1 MSAKESVLVVGAGKM
16 GSALAR
22 ALANGGHDVSVWN
35 RTKEKSQALSDV
47 ATPVT
52 DLPEAASEAS
62 LIIVSLTDYE
72 VGDEVVHTDEVGRAI
87 GDATVVQITSGTPDD
102 ARRTEAWAHRHDVA
116 YLDAAI
122 LAYPSFVGTE
132 YATVFYAG
140 NRDAFDR
147 HRETLTA
154 ISNEP
159 VFVDTAVG
167 SAAALDCAIL
177 EAYYGGSLAFLHAA
191 ALCEAEGIPA
201 ARFFDYKAAFVGL
214 VDITANAAAPMIS
227 SGDYAG
233 DQCSLDTHVAALS
246 HIVRFSRAAGID
258 DRLPSVI
265 HGGFQSAVEAGYG
278 SDELPAAYAALAHRR
293 RGTGSSRG

>member
-1 MSAKESVLVVGAGKM
+1 MTGKETVLVVGAGKM

-22 ALANGGHDVSVWN
+22 ALATAGHDVSVWN
-35 RTKEKSQALSDV
+35 RTDAKAQALGDV
-47 ATPVT
+47 ATPVS
-52 DLPEAASEAS
+52 DLPSAASNAS
-62 LIIVSLTDYE
+62 LIVVSLSDYK
-72 VGDEVVHTDEVGRAI
+72 VCDEVVHTDEVGKSI
-87 GDATVVQITSGTPDD
+87 GDATFVQISSGTPDD
-102 ARRTEAWAHRHDVA
+102 ARRAEAWAERHSVA

-140 NRDAFDR
+140 NQEAFDR
-147 HRETLTA
+147 HRETLKA
-154 ISNEP
+154 FSHEP

-201 ARFFDYKAAFVGL
+201 ARFFDYKASFVGL
-214 VDITANAAAPMIS
+214 VDITADAAAPMIA
-227 SGDYAG
+227 SGDFSG
-233 DQCSLDTHVAALS
+233 TQCSLDTHVGALW

-258 DRLPSVI
+258 DGLPALI
-265 HGGFQSAVEAGYG
+265 HRRFELAAEAGYN
-278 SDELPAAYAALAHRR
+278 SDELPAAYATLAPDSWKPTA
-293 RGTGSSRG
+293 GK